1 MHFKFKGESRM
12 TRANSAMAGLLLAA
26 TAIVPAAKAITIEVN
41 AVGASAPWTTAAVGG
56 FDQLAVGGGHYTV
69 KGTCPSGNCA
79 QVHDV
84 RSTAIPPDGGSLWVF
99 WNAAQTEVWAY
110 LSVDAVVGVRAFMA
124 NPIAQLQIDPATQS
138 TVPGQN
144 LIATTLWGA
153 DATYLPAAIY
163 TALNNAPFTA
173 AFSGLR
179 PEDAKFVSARVLSP
193 LNTANYN
200 GLGYGTGPSTLI
212 GTEIVSSFSSSTA
225 NPEAFNIKGT
235 DPFSG
240 LAVKKWTT
248 VNIGA
253 QATIFV
259 TNRTNANGLGS
270 GASGGTPVF
279 TDISNSVAQTIFEGT
294 ECDTYAFGVPGAP
307 LVPITAILTEPLGA
321 NANVPEFTIFRCG
334 KSTGG
339 CPITGSTE
347 QDSQEMGVNPA
358 NAGNNPLNL
367 PCATVNGVTGTRR
380 RAIGVSE
387 DVSSGVAK
395 VADSIAYVSFS
406 YSNVSKI
413 AGSTSYGYLTRN
425 GVDPIQATYTTGELP
440 TCASPCPQTP
450 GTSFPNLRNGTYKDW
465 TVVMAIAPASGVEL
479 TRAKVLVTAIQ
490 DNLNSTVPD
499 FVPFIK
505 VGGPGG
511 TDPGLTIYRSHYLQ
525 SGYAP
530 DNGLSGQKESG
541 GDVGG
546 CVEKTGPAPGIL
558 SCNQ

>member
-1 MHFKFKGESRM
+1 M
-12 TRANSAMAGLLLAA
+12 TKINSVVAGLLLAA
-26 TAIVPAAKAITIEVN
+26 TAIVPAAKAVIIEVN

-163 TALNNAPFTA
+163 TALNNAPFTT

-179 PEDAKFVSARVLSP
+179 PEDAKFASARVLGA
-193 LNTANYN
+193 LNTTNYN
-200 GLGYGTGPSTLI
+200 GLGYGTGTSTLI
-212 GTEIVSSFSSSTA
+212 GTEILSSFSSSTA

-240 LAVKKWTT
+240 LAIKKWTT

-259 TNRTNANGLGS
+259 TNRTNSNGLGA
-270 GASGGTPVF
+270 ASGGFPIF
-279 TDISNSVAQTIFEGT
+279 TDISNSVAQTIFEGK
-294 ECDTYAFGVPGAP
+294 ECDGNAFGALGAP
-307 LVPITAILTEPLGA
+307 PNFPVTAILTEPLGA

-339 CPITGSTE
+339 CPITGNSE
-347 QDSQEMGVNPA
+347 KNSQEEGVNPA
-358 NAGNNPLNL
+358 LAGNNPLNL
-367 PCATVNGVTGTRR
+367 PCATVGGIAGTRR

-395 VADSIAYVSFS
+395 VADSIAYISFS

-413 AGSTSYGYLTRN
+413 AGSASYGYLTRN
-425 GVDPIQATYTTGELP
+425 GVDPLQATYTNGELP
-440 TCASPCPQTP
+440 TCASPCPVP
-450 GTSFPNLRNGTYKDW
+450 AGTSFPNLRNGTYKDW
-465 TVVMAIAPASGVEL
+465 TIVMAIAPASGVAL
-479 TRAKVLVTAIQ
+479 TRTKVLVTAIQ

-499 FVPFIK
+499 FVPFVK
-505 VGGPGG
+505 VG
-511 TDPGLTIYRSHYLQ
+511 TDPGLTLYRSHYLQ
-525 SGYAP
+525 SAYAP
-530 DNGLSGQKESG
+530 NNGLSGEKEAG

-546 CVEKTGPAPGIL
+546 CIEKTGPAPGIL